1 MVDREEDV
9 KWLYRL
15 ASYSK
20 QNDEYSNFLISYHAS
35 KEFINRIKQLLP
47 QNESSDPDK
56 QEISIS
62 YFYTAQVLNCGYDIT
77 DINSGINDILDD
89 LINNGGC
96 IIKPLKNPEIRNIL
110 SSINPEITDTIPKF
124 EEVYSNRSLD
134 DISELMFNTMEINAN
149 TINKIVEHL
158 EISNDIQKEPNI
170 NQYVENMLTN
180 ADIKNLSYIIN
191 TIDFYSDNFDK
202 LENIDISK
210 LTSDDSTKL
219 FNMCKLGNSFI
230 NVYTRCVKYNDALKL
245 AIKLYDLYFALL
257 LAQHIN
263 MNITFK
269 FQEHITI
276 CWLVLIVKAFH
287 QRIGSNHEEILNYF
301 VDYLIRYNQKAIDIL
316 TVKYQETKDE
326 NEKKYYKIAIDSHK
340 GIINANNGTSNGNS
354 TRTETGINDIHLL
367 NHGNGYVSLLGN
379 TDKEVIPENYSRKNK
394 RTMGVETMYILNDI
408 PIDKILD
415 DVQFENDSRSNV
427 RIKPRKLIQKTNGIP
442 FKNGS
447 IRNNTNSST
456 VPTLLKSNRTAGLSD
471 NPKQT
476 TQYIN
481 HDANYWSIY
490 KNDQTNLSHDVPGLS
505 SSRDPEN
512 ENELVI
518 TFIEGL
524 SCLAFIDKPNEY
536 KFKSELILEAL
547 RVLSLYNVN
556 KTFLKGIY
564 SNLSNDF
571 NKNLTIDVSLKSE
584 VEINW
589 EKLVTS
595 NNDLLLEMLAN
606 IKNAET
612 ILQENTLGE
621 QGKTIVKQT
630 LNNSKERIENNY
642 NFFNVTA
649 FTEILIH
656 KIDVSLIQ
664 IIANSFYYIYEQEQD
679 EKYMN
684 LFNKLAQIYIIK
696 NQETI
701 LKEFETK
708 PTKRNFL
715 IITCNCIIMNYI
727 YECKNSVWLDL
738 SKRSKD
744 AIIKYF
750 IILIEEDYSN
760 YVAAKTIGDKMKHK
774 YNIVFRYG
782 LRLILLNKDIISD
795 TNNDLRIEIKN
806 MLKEVYIVESTGDGE
821 QSGIGARDAES
832 GTDISV
838 SDEILKTIFDGK
850 GVGMLFDPYIGQF
863 KSHPQQ

>member
-1 MVDREEDV
+1 M
-9 KWLYRL
+9 
-15 ASYSK
+15 
-20 QNDEYSNFLISYHAS
+20 
-35 KEFINRIKQLLP
+35 KEIINRIKQLL
-47 QNESSDPDK
+47 QSDSFDQDK
-56 QEISIS
+56 QEILTCYI
-62 YFYTAQVLNCGYDIT
+62 YAAQALNDEYNIT
-77 DINSGINDILDD
+77 DYNSEISVILDD

-96 IIKPLKNPEIRNIL
+96 VIKPLEKSGITVVFPTITPELIDGIPEI
-110 SSINPEITDTIPKF
+110 EK
-124 EEVYSNRSLD
+124 VYSNRSLD
-134 DISELMFNTMEINAN
+134 DISDLMFNTMEINAN
-149 TINKIVEHL
+149 TINKIVEHF
-158 EISNDIQKEPNI
+158 EISSDIKKEPNI

-191 TIDFYSDNFDK
+191 TIDFYNDNFDR

-210 LTSDDSTKL
+210 ITSDDSSKL

-245 AIKLYDLYFALL
+245 AIKLYDLYFALM

-263 MNITFK
+263 MNATFE
-269 FQEHITI
+269 FQKHITI
-276 CWLVLIVKAFH
+276 CWLILIVRAFQ

-326 NEKKYYKIAIDSHK
+326 NEKKYYELSINSHRKIIE
-340 GIINANNGTSNGNS
+340 ANSETLNEKSI
-354 TRTETGINDIHLL
+354 RTTT
-367 NHGNGYVSLLGN
+367 
-379 TDKEVIPENYSRKNK
+379 TDKDIYLLHHSDGYESLCQEAKEVQYQSYSTKNK
-394 RTMGVETMYILNDI
+394 RKTGAALLFGMLEEVKPEDEST
-408 PIDKILD
+408 ID
-415 DVQFENDSRSNV
+415 
-427 RIKPRKLIQKTNGIP
+427 
-442 FKNGS
+442 
-447 IRNNTNSST
+447 
-456 VPTLLKSNRTAGLSD
+456 VPTLLKLERTAKLSNKYD
-471 NPKQT
+471 I
-476 TQYIN
+476 IN
-481 HDANYWSIY
+481 QINGNENYCSIHFDDE
-490 KNDQTNLSHDVPGLS
+490 NNSSQDIPGLL
-505 SSRDPEN
+505 SSRNGN

-547 RVLSLYNVN
+547 RVLSLYNVD

-571 NKNLTIDVSLKSE
+571 DKSLTIDVSLENE

-589 EKLVTS
+589 EKLTTS

-606 IKNAET
+606 IKNAE
-612 ILQENTLGE
+612 IMLQESTLGE
-621 QGKTIVKQT
+621 HGKTIVKQT

-642 NFFNVTA
+642 NFFNATI
-649 FTEILIH
+649 FTELLIN
-656 KIDVSLIQ
+656 KIDISLIQ
-664 IIANSFYYIYEQEQD
+664 IIANSFYYIYEQEQE

-701 LKEFETK
+701 LNEFETK

-750 IILIEEDYSN
+750 ISLIEEDYSN
-760 YVAAKTIGDKMKHK
+760 YVTAKTIGDKMKHK

-782 LRLILLNKDIISD
+782 LRLILLNKDIISN

-806 MLKEVYIVESTGDGE
+806 ILKEVYVVESTRKATGYGKQSEISLRGDGSTDKPIQDDSANPKDE
-821 QSGIGARDAES
+821 YVTTVDPATLKWVIYNMTSKSSG
-832 GTDISV
+832 
-838 SDEILKTIFDGK
+838 
-850 GVGMLFDPYIGQF
+850 
-863 KSHPQQ
+863 